1 MSRAALALHFRQC
14 KEPTVEIHR
23 EREGRIFEYVLKLWV
38 EGKQGQ
44 PVPEDLKPKIGKAFS
59 ELFDRVDSIFAEYE
73 MGGPKVV

>member
-1 MSRAALALHFRQC
+1 
-14 KEPTVEIHR
+14 VEIHR